1 MNTLNPGDIIDCTMN
16 RSSLKYQLKLNACRT
31 SLIGCCWFLLVATPL
46 PCPAQP
52 APTGPLSAFVDNYC
66 VRCHGPEEQKGEF
79 RIDRAPSKLTDP
91 RFVIH
96 WGKVLERLT
105 SGEMPPEDEKQ
116 PTGEDRGA
124 GMQLISDWIREADAA
139 RYAVSERVSLRRL
152 TREEYAN
159 TVRDLLGATYV
170 PSDPGNL
177 PEEPAWHGFD
187 RIGPALSLSPS
198 HLERYLSAAEAAL
211 DQVLP
216 ASDGAI
222 APYLDN
228 WPYHKIVGGNTDQN
242 PEARTRGRKVVKPNS
257 NLRATP
263 NDWHSQQIP
272 VSGNYRVRIKLSG
285 LRPPGG
291 NAPHLR
297 CYCANLNRVL
307 HEQDVE
313 APEDKPAIVEFTTY
327 LPAGEHQVNLFNT
340 EPGLSPYESPST
352 ESDSVVFL
360 SIKEGREPMLQKLTD
375 EEGVPLVPFL
385 LVDSIEFEG
394 PMRPDLPAVLT
405 GLSGDGPKDTAQ
417 ARQIVTA
424 FAEKAFRRPVR
435 ETEAARL
442 GSLIDTELDAGRS
455 YAQATRSALVAVLCS
470 KNFIFLVEGD
480 AETPRTNINDWEL
493 ASRLSYLFWS
503 TMPDAPLLAAATAG
517 RLREPDVLIREVR
530 RMLADPKASRFAT
543 TFPYQWLQLA
553 DVGKFPPDKILYP
566 NYSKTLEQSM
576 VAETT
581 SFFREML
588 DRNLGIGEFLSSD
601 WTMMNGP
608 LAKFYGMPGIV
619 DAPVHRVALPS
630 GSPRGGVLTQ
640 AAVLSLTSDG
650 TRHRPVHRGKWVL
663 ESILGQSPPRPPPN
677 VAAIP
682 AAGKDQPRQTIRE
695 KLGSHVTNESCATC
709 HSRIDPLGLAF
720 ENFDAIGAWRDV
732 EIVPQGTGENPPVD
746 ASGKLPDGRVFSTSN
761 EFKELLAA
769 NLDPFALT
777 LAEKLATYAMRRPL
791 TLADRE
797 SLSSAV
803 IGLKDKGY
811 PLRDLIEAIALNPLF
826 LRR

>member
-1 MNTLNPGDIIDCTMN
+1 MNDNF
-16 RSSLKYQLKLNACRT
+16 LKTQLKLNVWRT
-31 SLIGCCWFLLVATPL
+31 FLIGCCGLLPVAMSP

-52 APTGPLSAFVDNYC
+52 PPAGPLSAFVDNYC

-79 RIDRAPSKLTDP
+79 RTDRAPSKLTDP

-105 SGEMPPEDEKQ
+105 SGEMPPEDEPQ
-116 PTGEDRGA
+116 PTEEARGVS
-124 GMQLISDWIREADAA
+124 MQLISDWIREADAA
-139 RYAVSERVSLRRL
+139 RYAVMDPVSLRRL
-152 TREEYAN
+152 TRDEYAN
-159 TVRDLLGATYV
+159 TVHDLLGATYV

-216 ASDGAI
+216 VSEGSA
-222 APYLDN
+222 APHLDK
-228 WPYHKIVGGNTDQN
+228 WPFHKIVGGNTDET
-242 PEARTRGRKVVKPNS
+242 PEGRTRGRKVVKPNS
-257 NLRATP
+257 NLRATV
-263 NDWHSQQIP
+263 NDWHGQQIP
-272 VSGNYRVRIKLSG
+272 ISGNYRVRIKLSG

-297 CYCANLNRVL
+297 FYCANLNRVL

-313 APEDKPAIVEFTTY
+313 APEDKPTIVEFTTY

-340 EPGLSPYESPST
+340 EPGLSLYVTSAT
-352 ESDSVVFL
+352 ESDSVIFL
-360 SIKEGREPMLQKLTD
+360 SIKEGREPTLQKITD
-375 EEGVPLVPFL
+375 EQGVPLVPFL

-394 PMRPDLPAVLT
+394 PMRPDLPAVLK
-405 GLSGDGPKDTAQ
+405 GLSGDGPQNTDQ

-424 FAEKAFRRPVR
+424 FAEKAFRRPLR
-435 ETEAARL
+435 ETEAIRL

-455 YAQATRSALVAVLCS
+455 FAQATRSGLVAVLCS

-480 AETPRTNINDWEL
+480 AETPRTKINDWEL
-493 ASRLSYLFWS
+493 ASRLSYFFWS
-503 TMPDAPLLAAATAG
+503 TMPDVPLLATAKAG
-517 RLREPDVLIREVR
+517 RLHDPDVLIRQVR
-530 RMLADPKASRFAT
+530 RMLADPRASRFAT

-553 DVGKFPPDKILYP
+553 DVGKFPPDKKLYP

-576 VAETT
+576 VAETI
-581 SFFREML
+581 SFFSEML
-588 DRNLGIGEFLSSD
+588 DRNLGIREFLISD

-608 LAKFYGMPGIV
+608 LANFYGMPGIV
-619 DAPVHRVALPS
+619 DAPLRRVTLPA

-650 TRHRPVHRGKWVL
+650 ARHRPVHRGKWVL
-663 ESILGQSPPRPPPN
+663 ESILGQSPPRPPAN
-677 VAAIP
+677 VAALP
-682 AAGKDQPRQTIRE
+682 AAAKDQPKQTIRE
-695 KLGSHVTNESCATC
+695 KIGAHVTNESCANC

-732 EIVPQGTGENPPVD
+732 EIISQGTGEHRPVD
-746 ASGKLPDGRVFSTSN
+746 ASGKLPDGRVFATPN
-761 EFKELLAA
+761 EFKELLAE

-797 SLSSAV
+797 SLRPAV
-803 IGLKDKGY
+803 IALRDKGY
-811 PLRDLIEAIALNPLF
+811 PLRDLIEAITLNPLF